1 MAGVGIVQFLAKW
14 AVDRP
19 RPNLAPWGF
28 PSAHVLS
35 LVVLC
40 GYLAYVASIDRAR
53 PAWRRAAF
61 GACAAIVGTVA
72 YSRMYLEAHFLSDIL
87 GGFTAGLA
95 YLCVSIWAIS
105 SAPPLEHVLSWWP
118 LARGADALVP
128 ATAGLSVDPLDA
140 PAPSGVDRVRD
151 VRRRSRASPRR
162 PAAARFSQCGRT
174 PASPA
179 DGVGGNPWPRAC
191 LALGAAG
198 FSPGGIPEPREPGAR
213 QATHP
218 LRIPGSR
225 GSRISRSRTSRP
237 SWGGSSRTS
246 PCRGPS
252 TRARATNGTRPSA
265 SGTTSSTPPRSSLT
279 AASRSSTSSGTSGSG
294 PAIGIASSRAGSEPR
309 GHRRLAERQA
319 LREHRGDGHQRDGVP
334 ARSRPR
340 KGRVAL
346 LPELRS
352 NREFWPNIPLP
363 GLGYQWEPSD
373 QLSAI
378 ITTGVLS
385 LTYKPIETLTLSAL

>member
-1 MAGVGIVQFLAKW
+1 MPQGSAGADSGRAVLQAGLLCLLGFLTLTLIVTQQRLDGADRAARSFVHQTRHPGILGVMESASFLGGQPGQVAALIVGVVALWSRRRRWALALPLVMAGVGIVQFLAKW

-61 GACAAIVGTVA
+61 GTCAAIVGTVA

-140 PAPSGVDRVRD
+140 PAQVVS
-151 VRRRSRASPRR
+151 
-162 PAAARFSQCGRT
+162 
-174 PASPA
+174 
-179 DGVGGNPWPRAC
+179 
-191 LALGAAG
+191 
-198 FSPGGIPEPREPGAR
+198 
-213 QATHP
+213 
-218 LRIPGSR
+218 
-225 GSRISRSRTSRP
+225 
-237 SWGGSSRTS
+237 
-246 PCRGPS
+246 
-252 TRARATNGTRPSA
+252 
-265 SGTTSSTPPRSSLT
+265 
-279 AASRSSTSSGTSGSG
+279 
-294 PAIGIASSRAGSEPR
+294 IASVTSVVEA
-309 GHRRLAERQA
+309 A
-319 LREHRGDGHQRDGVP
+319 
-334 ARSRPR
+334 
-340 KGRVAL
+340 
-346 LPELRS
+346 
-352 NREFWPNIPLP
+352 
-363 GLGYQWEPSD
+363 
-373 QLSAI
+373 
-378 ITTGVLS
+378 
-385 LTYKPIETLTLSAL
+385 